1 MCVSHHI
8 KFFETFPV
16 KPRPQAWK
24 LQVKPLYHRSPKNSS
39 QVLERAGKRPD
50 SSSFWIQAG
59 SLDLEDAQSMTW
71 DKSCQVGDVCP
82 PCGGPLQGGQRWLRA
97 PSRQAAEKCCIAS
110 FQNATIIVCE
120 SVPSWSPRI
129 RASLLDTQPVR
140 LYRALCSGGPALAYC
155 SVAAILKFMI
165 GWLLVM
171 FCFVFN
177 KGPACNGHHLILGF
191 TNYEAGPVWDLCPSL
206 MLDEDWPV
214 ETGVSGTWDALLQG
228 LRLDKCLLE
237 WENTKAGYHTC
248 SLHTTRLEGW
258 AKHLSQPSGLSP
270 ELWCQSTSGTNSSPL
285 SMQTRK
291 RPCLSS
297 NTPPASGIPVKPRL
311 NSLSGLWSNF

>member
-39 QVLERAGKRPD
+39 QVLERAGRRSD

-59 SLDLEDAQSMTW
+59 SLEPEDAQSMTW

-82 PCGGPLQGGQRWLRA
+82 PCGGPLQGGQRWLHA

-110 FQNATIIVCE
+110 FQNATIIGYE

-155 SVAAILKFMI
+155 SVAAILKFLI

-177 KGPACNGHHLILGF
+177 KGPACNGHHLVLGF

-206 MLDEDWPV
+206 NARRGLTCWDRSLWDLGCLATGFAPGQMPPWV
-214 ETGVSGTWDALLQG
+214 GKYKETTGTKNNCWGKLQAT
-228 LRLDKCLLE
+228 RYKK
-237 WENTKAGYHTC
+237 TK
-248 SLHTTRLEGW
+248 
-258 AKHLSQPSGLSP
+258 K
-270 ELWCQSTSGTNSSPL
+270 
-285 SMQTRK
+285 
-291 RPCLSS
+291 
-297 NTPPASGIPVKPRL
+297 
-311 NSLSGLWSNF
+311 